1 MGYNRHMP
9 REVVYGP
16 IQMGGLGMHDLYIE
30 QGIKATTA
38 LMGHLREPNSY
49 TGKMM
54 RIELQWCQVQAGIS
68 TNLLEEPSIA
78 VEYIET
84 CWIMNLR
91 NFLDTYGMHVNITC
105 PDIPKIACENDEFLM
120 DVFRLR
126 GDNYGPELMT
136 QLNACRMY
144 LQVQRVSDI
153 TDARG
158 TTIRKE
164 ILEGAECDHFSSTS
178 RWPRQGRPPKSTWLK
193 WKRAV
198 KYTLSVN
205 GNATTLRTPLGKWFP
220 NEIDADEWKTLQSIH
235 EGTTYNKREDSEYD
249 VHARRGNGRN
259 GKSSVLRSESRTS
272 QLPNGVVPADMT
284 PIKQKRSTGVTARG
298 ILQHTPQF
306 HAMHEAST
314 FAEYVEAQPQ
324 HVRSI
329 LVDCDLSTTTSQ
341 KMAEKLYECDTIST
355 GTDGGLLTKIGTFGF
370 VFGDHESKETWAT
383 GKGYVN
389 GATSNMSSTRSEL
402 AGVFAAITYL
412 RLIVQYYC
420 VVLGRESSITLYC
433 DSQAALAGITKDQ
446 RRFGT
451 SRRCRKHYDLIS
463 AIACCISKI
472 NMPIHWQWVRGH
484 ASQRKETHEFTWA
497 ETLNEAADNLATAAR
512 DTTRRADDDKYH
524 WPEQQVSV
532 RGDCGQLRG
541 NLAKEM
547 RYCCTHRD
555 LETYYQSRYEWSD
568 QTLDSIDMDATK
580 GAIAK
585 LNESG
590 KRRIQKLRCGW
601 LPTNYRL
608 HMIQSECE
616 DVSPHCSACAPET
629 PETIDH
635 VLQCISNER
644 RQATQAQF
652 LELRDKL
659 SEWNTSEYVTN
670 AMITGATHW
679 MRGEDI
685 PDVGELQIPDCAVGL
700 MVKRAYTEQAC
711 IGWHT
716 FLRGFWSTS
725 WGQAHEAHIHAQ
737 DATDQREQHVSRR
750 LTGETWAAKTQH
762 WVFLYFET
770 IWKIRNRQEHGGD
783 EATQRRIS
791 LEKCERRIREMYA
804 QNAALPKGEKL
815 HAFKDPVDTLLQT
828 TLQEQEIWI
837 TLTTPILM
845 ASMRRVAMLPPGQQ
859 LLSNYFVRPQPIP
872 KQKEGIG

>member
-1 MGYNRHMP
+1 MFEHARLTRTSLITVDNDAKSCYDR
-9 REVVYGP
+9 
-16 IQMGGLGMHDLYIE
+16 I
-30 QGIKATTA
+30 IKAMALLACMAIGLPAEAAAMHNKVHDNMTHNIKTRHRLLRAYCGTDDGGSDGVGQGSGAAGAIWLVYSNSLITA
-38 LMGHLREPNSY
+38 LAEFSPGVILVSPTNRLLRVCLVAIFFVDDGTP
-49 TGKMM
+49 G
-54 RIELQWCQVQAGIS
+54 
-68 TNLLEEPSIA
+68 
-78 VEYIET
+78 
-84 CWIMNLR
+84 
-91 NFLDTYGMHVNITC
+91 VN
-105 PDIPKIACENDEFLM
+105 
-120 DVFRLR
+120 
-126 GDNYGPELMT
+126 
-136 QLNACRMY
+136 
-144 LQVQRVSDI
+144 
-153 TDARG
+153 
-158 TTIRKE
+158 
-164 ILEGAECDHFSSTS
+164 
-178 RWPRQGRPPKSTWLK
+178 
-193 WKRAV
+193 
-198 KYTLSVN
+198 
-205 GNATTLRTPLGKWFP
+205 
-220 NEIDADEWKTLQSIH
+220 DADEESARPRHELIHQAQQMAQSW
-235 EGTTYNKREDSEYD
+235 ER
-249 VHARRGNGRN
+249 
-259 GKSSVLRSESRTS
+259 L
-272 QLPNGVVPADMT
+272 L
-284 PIKQKRSTGVTARG
+284 
-298 ILQHTPQF
+298 F
-306 HAMHEAST
+306 AS
-314 FAEYVEAQPQ
+314 
-324 HVRSI
+324 
-329 LVDCDLSTTTSQ
+329 
-341 KMAEKLYECDTIST
+341 
-355 GTDGGLLTKIGTFGF
+355 
-370 VFGDHESKETWAT
+370 
-383 GKGYVN
+383 
-389 GATSNMSSTRSEL
+389 
-402 AGVFAAITYL
+402 
-412 RLIVQYYC
+412 
-420 VVLGRESSITLYC
+420 
-433 DSQAALAGITKDQ
+433 
-446 RRFGT
+446 
-451 SRRCRKHYDLIS
+451 
-463 AIACCISKI
+463 
-472 NMPIHWQWVRGH
+472 H

-541 NLAKEM
+541 NLAKEL

-737 DATDQREQHVSRR
+737 DATDQREQHVSRW